1 MADYADDAAALLDH
15 VGWTQCRVVGI
26 SFGGMVAQELAL
38 RHPDRVGRLVLV
50 CTSSGGEGGTSY
62 PLHDLEKLTPEQ
74 RALRS
79 LEISDLRYDAQWRR
93 ENPEPLKKILE
104 TMARRRLPDA
114 DHPEALQGAE
124 QQLVARRSHDTWS
137 RLPEIRCPTLVC
149 GGRYDGIAPPANQH
163 ALADRIQGAAL
174 QFFEG
179 GHLFLLQD
187 AKAWPAIIRF
197 LGPGE
202 EESD

>member
-1 MADYADDAAALLDH
+1 
-15 VGWTQCRVVGI
+15 
-26 SFGGMVAQELAL
+26 
-38 RHPDRVGRLVLV
+38 
-50 CTSSGGEGGTSY
+50 
-62 PLHDLEKLTPEQ
+62 
-74 RALRS
+74 
-79 LEISDLRYDAQWRR
+79 
-93 ENPEPLKKILE
+93 
-104 TMARRRLPDA
+104 MARRRLPDA